1 MCVQLDKV
9 ICYFFIQSLCHH
21 ISKVAKIIF
30 SQVTDRLVLN
40 KKDLTSGVATE
51 NGRQNAFSPLDGAKS
66 HRLGLLR
73 TEFVKEFDPSREYS
87 LFHCI
92 HISALTSFSSQ
103 VLLFSGAGSKVP
115 L

>member
-1 MCVQLDKV
+1 MCVQLDKL
-9 ICYFFIQSLCHH
+9 IYYFFIQSLCHH

-30 SQVTDRLVLN
+30 SQVTLLILN
-40 KKDLTSGVATE
+40 NKDLTSGVATG
-51 NGRQNAFSPLDGAKS
+51 NGRQNAFSSLDGAKS
-66 HRLGLLR
+66 HTLGLLR
-73 TEFVKEFDPSREYS
+73 TEFVKEFEPSREYS

-92 HISALTSFSSQ
+92 HISALTPFSSQ